1 MEYMH
6 ANYIESYSAYITTGY
21 NLVAVSIR
29 TDKRT
34 TAYSFCTLVQ
44 NL

>member
-21 NLVAVSIR
+21 NLVAVCNQI
-29 TDKRT
+29 D
-34 TAYSFCTLVQ
+34 
-44 NL
+44 